1 MVNNELLFVVIVS
14 VRSKDFYQHLG
25 VEDAVNHA
33 VFLCDFAAPAVCGLT
48 FQRFG
53 VAGACLGVLFEFFEE
68 TTGFSESLR
77 LAMCKA
83 LQMLRSFGRNYN
95 IIFHSHF
102 SLKKPSNPHQEA

>member
-1 MVNNELLFVVIVS
+1 MVNNELLFIVIVS
-14 VRSKDFYQHLG
+14 VGGKDFYQHFG

-53 VAGACLGVLFEFFEE
+53 MAGACLGMLGKFLEK
-68 TTGFSESLR
+68 TAGFSEGFW
-77 LAMCKA
+77 LAMGKA
-83 LQMLRSFGRNYN
+83 LQMLRCFGRNYN

-102 SLKKPSNPHQEA
+102 SLKKPSNPLQEA